1 MKVVADTWCRR
12 RVASPLLL
20 SEPVAVGLLR
30 PHVVGIGEPSD
41 LRLAEAID
49 AHQLTAGVY
58 QCSPSVL
65 PNRSRS
71 WAIALSIAT
80 FG

>member
-12 RVASPLLL
+12 RAASPLLL

-30 PHVVGIGEPSD
+30 PNVVGVGEPSD

-49 AHQLTAGVY
+49 AHPIN
-58 QCSPSVL
+58 SPQIIHEL
-65 PNRSRS
+65 FMRN
-71 WAIALSIAT
+71 T
-80 FG
+80 

>member
-30 PHVVGIGEPSD
+30 PHVVGVGEPSD

-49 AHQLTAGVY
+49 AHPIN
-58 QCSPSVL
+58 SPQIIHEL
-65 PNRSRS
+65 FMRN
-71 WAIALSIAT
+71 T
-80 FG
+80 